1 VAFIRILRSKL
12 VTAEVYD
19 AVVGELDLATEHPLG
34 LISHAAGETDGYWQL
49 VEIWESE
56 TYARRFDRER
66 LIPAIEAAT
75 GAPPPG
81 DVPPIAYE
89 IRNLI
94 TP

>member
-1 VAFIRILRSKL
+1 MAFIRILRSQL
-12 VTAEVYD
+12 VSQEVYD
-19 AVVGELDLATEHPLG
+19 AVVRELDLATEHPLG
-34 LISHAAGETDGYWQL
+34 LISHAAGETDGCWQL

-56 TYARRFDRER
+56 TYAQRFDRER

-89 IRNLI
+89 LHRLI